1 MATYHEAQLPDGRWI
16 RMRELT
22 SAQQAQAYEAA
33 AERAPNGLLLPP
45 NPVTLD
51 RECFKLALVAVTKPL
66 PLYRM
71 GDDGKPLP
79 RVIDGKPVMRSD
91 GKTKVFERFD
101 PAEIDEKAWEPLT
114 YAGLETSYDDL
125 FGPRDRAVIATL
137 YARAHNPSEEDR
149 DFFETI
155 RSVVASG

>member
-1 MATYHEAQLPDGRWI
+1 MATFHEAQLPDGRWVRI
-16 RMRELT
+16 RELT

-33 AERAPNGLLLPP
+33 AERAPNGVLMPP

-51 RECFKLALVAVTKPL
+51 RECFKLALVAVTRPL

-71 GDDGKPLP
+71 VDGKPAA
-79 RVIDGKPVMRSD
+79 RMVDGRPALRADNKTPVY
-91 GKTKVFERFD
+91 ERYD
-101 PAEIDEKAWEPLT
+101 PAEIEAKAWEPLT

-125 FGPRDRAVIATL
+125 FGPKARAVIGAL
-137 YARAHNPSEEDR
+137 YARAHNPGEEDR

-155 RSVVASG
+155 RSVAESG

>member
-1 MATYHEAQLPDGRWI
+1 MATYHVAQLPDGRWI

-33 AERAPNGLLLPP
+33 AERAPNGTLLPP
-45 NPVTLD
+45 NPIVHD
-51 RECFKLALVAVTKPL
+51 RECFKLALIAVTKPL
-66 PLYRM
+66 PLFRK
-71 GDDGKPLP
+71 GDDGKPVQ
-79 RVIDGKPVMRSD
+79 RMIDGKPVMRSD
-91 GKTKVFERFD
+91 GKTPVFERLD
-101 PAEIDEKAWEPLT
+101 PAEIGEKAWEPLT
-114 YAGLETSYDDL
+114 YAALETSYDEL
-125 FGPRDRAVIATL
+125 FGPKDRIVIATL